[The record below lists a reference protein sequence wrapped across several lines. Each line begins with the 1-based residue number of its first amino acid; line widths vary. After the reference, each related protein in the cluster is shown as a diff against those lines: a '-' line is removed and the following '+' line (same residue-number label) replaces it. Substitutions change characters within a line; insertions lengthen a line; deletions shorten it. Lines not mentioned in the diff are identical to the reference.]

1 MKKLLP
7 WLKTKK
13 GKITLL
19 SVGFGI
25 PIVALTIWGSNA
37 YLAQQNAD
45 AIAKTN
51 ISIADQ
57 TYIVSASGIT
67 PVDWTPDEVDSS
79 VGFIPVEALSSNY
92 LADRINTSLDSIK
105 TASVNP
111 VSGTVAVSVIGEHPA
126 IYAGTLLPSQIAT
139 VTDTLV
145 GKDIP
150 LEVINA
156 ASPANPV
163 KNMTVSARGASAVT
177 TTNNNV
183 ANMPSSSA
191 VSTLPSGVG
200 TDSPYVNAMKSKFGY
215 ATAASSGQDNSVGSF
230 FIFLG
235 GAMIIF
241 FLMSFFVSR
250 SARKNG
256 SMNTGLPNK
265 AGSVKN
271 RNEKKNSKADD
282 KEEIPVTRFSDIAGC
297 DEAIDEMTEMV
308 MFLKE
313 PEQFTRVGAK
323 PARGALLVGPPGTGK
338 TLLARAVAGE
348 AGVPFYAV
356 AGSDFVEMYVGVGAK
371 RVRELFDK
379 ARSHPEGAIIFI
391 DEIDAIGR
399 KRSSGDASAANTE
412 AEGTLNA
419 LLVEMDGFAQSN
431 IIVLGATNRD
441 DILDAALTRP
451 GRLDRKVQVPLPD
464 RAGRERILQVHA
476 RNKPL
481 DASVDLNLMA
491 RRTPGMSGAELA
503 QLVNEACMTAA
514 REGRE
519 EVNALDFDHAIA
531 TVAMGKARH
540 SAIVTPHDRAVTAW
554 HEGGHTVAA
563 MVIPEADE
571 PVSVSIIPRGPAGGV
586 TWMAQGDDLFLTR
599 RRAFARLVVAMGGRA
614 AEEIYLDGEFTSGP
628 HGDLS
633 AATQTAMAMVTK
645 YGMTDAGLMIK
656 SDGLLSTGSRVTD
669 ETIVAVEALLA
680 EALETAREVLNAH
693 RDLLQKV
700 VDALLEN
707 DTLTQAQLIEIQQ
720 GKQYETTMPVAP
732 KNYRKEPLVIP
743 QTGNM
748 APVER
753 VRFSEAPKRRR
764 IKIGPIDISLPPKK
778 DKRKK
783 AF

>member
-7 WLKTKK
+7 WLKTTK
-13 GKITLL
+13 GKITLF
-19 SVGFGI
+19 SVAFGI
-25 PIVALTIWGSNA
+25 PIIGLIIWGSNV
-37 YLAQQNAD
+37 YLAQTTAEE
-45 AIAKTN
+45 IAKTKVS
-51 ISIADQ
+51 ISDQ

-67 PVDWTPDEVDSS
+67 PVDWEPSEVDTT

-92 LADRINTSLDSIK
+92 LVDRINTSIDNVK

-111 VSGTVAVSVIGEHPA
+111 VSGTVAISVTGKTPV
-126 IYAGTLLPSQIAT
+126 IYSGTLLPSQIAT

-145 GKDIP
+145 GKNVP

-156 ASPANPV
+156 VSPANPV
-163 KNMTVSARGASAVT
+163 KNISVAARGTSTTSTVGTVANLPSST
-177 TTNNNV
+177 TT
-183 ANMPSSSA
+183 S
-191 VSTLPSGVG
+191 LPAGVG
-200 TDSPYVNAMKSKFGY
+200 TTSPYVAAMKSKPGY
-215 ATAASSGQDNSVGSF
+215 SSAAANSDSGVGSF
-230 FIFLG
+230 FIFLIVG
-235 GAMIIF
+235 VFIF
-241 FLMSFFVSR
+241 FILSFFTR
-250 SARKNG
+250 RAALKNG
-256 SMNTGLPNK
+256 GMNTGLPNK
-265 AGSVKN
+265 AGGVRN
-271 RNEKKNSKADD
+271 RNEKKNGKDD
-282 KEEIPVTRFSDIAGC
+282 KKEEIPVTRFSDIAGC

-308 MFLKE
+308 LFLKE

-399 KRSSGDASAANTE
+399 KRSSGDASTANTE

-419 LLVEMDGFAQSN
+419 LLVEMDGFSQSN

-441 DILDAALTRP
+441 DILDTALTRP

-514 REGRE
+514 REGRD

-669 ETIVAVEALLA
+669 ETIVAVESLLA

-693 RDLLQKV
+693 RDLLQNV

-732 KNYRKEPLVIP
+732 KNYRKEPIKLPESSNVV
-743 QTGNM
+743 
-748 APVER
+748 PVER
-753 VRFSEAPKRRR
+753 VRFTEAPKRRG
-764 IKIGPIDISLPPKK
+764 IKLGPIDISFPPKK

-783 AF
+783 AY